1 MDAIEMGEFKD
12 YNVIFGNNGC
22 GKTSLTRAFEL
33 LISKDKCI
41 EKYRT
46 ISTAESPSIEFE
58 CKDGSYKIEPNSN
71 IGAPSFKVEIYNS
84 GFLHN
89 NAPFNSEFGLKKL
102 DDGIIILE
110 GSVLGEET
118 KEINQLKNCKEK
130 VEKRKK
136 EIKDENSTETLSA
149 KQESEIKKYDEE
161 IEKIR
166 KKVTSKTIQI
176 ILDEI
181 KINNICEVSKNKFKV
196 QEDALTNLEKDFD
209 ELDEAMKKFDDLKEM
224 ELPKDYQT
232 IKDKLESLFSFD
244 IDKEAGQVSEEI
256 KEHMS
261 KVGREFI
268 EKGIELQKKMPDNA
282 CPFCTQEITNNIIQ
296 VYTSYFNKRIEQFN
310 QDSLEVSGTLK
321 KILEQWNIKE
331 ILQSFERFEP
341 FMKKDFSTN
350 KESLKNALE
359 QIKVLLEK
367 LQKEV
372 GKKEGAKNEKE
383 FQGIDKKLLENYEK
397 FQKCVDETGNILKQ
411 KKEQKKKLDKL
422 KTELKEARIKKAKH
436 DSYDWQKSK
445 EEAERKLSVL
455 NCRHERLNRLL
466 EKINKKLKGLYDQKR
481 PDIETINN
489 YLKALNLPKYS
500 LDKDYRIVLNSD
512 ALENSEAKIILSD
525 GEKTTLAFA
534 YFLARL
540 KLFYKKEDLKNLVVV
555 IDDPISS
562 LDEQRIYNTTCL
574 VAKINQELAREKLSN
589 EENKA
594 QVFVL
599 THNHTFMARL
609 INMIGKHARYLQLER
624 HQGQLKIVCKDK
636 ANGYFD
642 TFYLLLFKEVYE
654 FAKRETVQD
663 DFNEAINYGN
673 KIRILLESFLK
684 INFIDS
690 FLGEDKTFKEDNI
703 KKLIETADNQV
714 RLSFSNL
721 PFSENE
727 HSIED
732 KDALTKKFLSI
743 IKGLHL
749 ESHGSVMD
757 FFSPYKISLEDVQ
770 EFAKIAIN
778 AMKILNPYQT
788 HSYVESVDKKLKTRN
803 NMRIVFMGTPGFA
816 EVILR
821 ALVGNKDIEVVGLFT
836 QMDKPFGRKK
846 ELKAPETKIYILEN
860 HLNIPIFQPQS
871 LKEPE
876 VQILKALKPDFI
888 VVVAYGKIL
897 SKEVLSI
904 APCINVHASLLP
916 KYRGAS
922 PIHEMILNDDKIYG
936 ISTMLMDTGLDSG
949 DILESASFLREDYL
963 DLETLRSKLVH
974 MGATLLLSTLKNFS
988 SITRKP
994 QDHAQASFCKKIT
1007 KADGLVGF
1015 KDAKSLF
1022 LKSLA
1027 FKSWPEI
1034 FLENSLKLLG
1044 VELVENEKSHKE
1056 GEILEIDE
1064 KGVLV
1069 GCLKGSV
1076 RIARLQAVG
1085 KKPLKAKD
1093 YLNGKRLK
1101 AGGILT

>member
-1 MDAIEMGEFKD
+1 MAINIKKIKSFKAFCGLDAIEMGEFKD

-22 GKTSLTRAFEL
+22 GKTSLIRAFEL

-84 GFLHN
+84 DFLHN

-136 EIKDENSTETLSA
+136 KIKDENSAETLSA
-149 KQESEIKKYDEE
+149 KQESEIKKYDKE

-166 KKVTSKTIQI
+166 KEMTSKTIQI
-176 ILDEI
+176 TLDEI

-244 IDKEAGQVSEEI
+244 MDKEAGQVSEEI

-282 CPFCTQEITNNIIQ
+282 CLFCTQEITNNIIQ

-341 FMKKDFSTN
+341 FMKKDSSTN
-350 KESLKNALE
+350 KESLKNALD

-372 GKKEGAKNEKE
+372 DKKWGVKNKEK
-383 FQGIDKKLLENYEK
+383 FQATDKKLLENYEK
-397 FQKCVDETGNILKQ
+397 FQKCVDEIRNILKQ
-411 KKEQKKKLDKL
+411 KKEQKEKLEKL

-673 KIRILLESFLK
+673 KVRILLESFLK

-690 FLGEDKTFKEDNI
+690 FLGEDKTFKKEKI
-703 KKLIETADNQV
+703 EKLIETADGEVELN
-714 RLSFSNL
+714 FSKL

-732 KDALTKKFLSI
+732 KDALTEKFLSI

-770 EFAKIAIN
+770 RFAKIAIN

-788 HSYVESVDKKLKTRN
+788 QSYMESVDKKTK
-803 NMRIVFMGTPGFA
+803 
-816 EVILR
+816 
-821 ALVGNKDIEVVGLFT
+821 NKE
-836 QMDKPFGRKK
+836 
-846 ELKAPETKIYILEN
+846 
-860 HLNIPIFQPQS
+860 
-871 LKEPE
+871 
-876 VQILKALKPDFI
+876 
-888 VVVAYGKIL
+888 
-897 SKEVLSI
+897 
-904 APCINVHASLLP
+904 
-916 KYRGAS
+916 
-922 PIHEMILNDDKIYG
+922 
-936 ISTMLMDTGLDSG
+936 
-949 DILESASFLREDYL
+949 
-963 DLETLRSKLVH
+963 
-974 MGATLLLSTLKNFS
+974 
-988 SITRKP
+988 
-994 QDHAQASFCKKIT
+994 
-1007 KADGLVGF
+1007 
-1015 KDAKSLF
+1015 
-1022 LKSLA
+1022 
-1027 FKSWPEI
+1027 
-1034 FLENSLKLLG
+1034 
-1044 VELVENEKSHKE
+1044 
-1056 GEILEIDE
+1056 
-1064 KGVLV
+1064 
-1069 GCLKGSV
+1069 
-1076 RIARLQAVG
+1076 
-1085 KKPLKAKD
+1085 
-1093 YLNGKRLK
+1093 
-1101 AGGILT
+1101 

>member
-1 MDAIEMGEFKD
+1 MAINIKKIKSFKAFCGLDAIEMDEFEH
-12 YNVIFGNNGC
+12 YNIIFGNNGC

-33 LISKDKCI
+33 LISKNKHI

-58 CKDGSYKIEPNSN
+58 CKDESYTIEPNSN
-71 IGAPSFKVEIYNS
+71 IGVPSFKVEIYNS
-84 GFLHN
+84 DFLHN

-118 KEINQLKNCKEK
+118 KEINQLKDFKEK
-130 VEKRKK
+130 VEKEKK
-136 EIKDENSTETLSA
+136 EIKDENDTETLMA

-261 KVGREFI
+261 KVEREFI

-321 KILEQWNIKE
+321 KILEQWNMKE
-331 ILQSFERFEP
+331 MLQSFERFEP
-341 FMKKDFSTN
+341 FMKKDSSTN

-481 PDIETINN
+481 PDIEIINN

-500 LDKDYRIVLNSD
+500 LNEDYRIVLNSVD
-512 ALENSEAKIILSD
+512 LENSETKMILSD

-574 VAKINQELAREKLSN
+574 VAKINQELVGEALKEN
-589 EENKA
+589 EDKA

-609 INMIGKHARYLQLER
+609 INMVGKHACYFQLER

-636 ANGYFD
+636 VKGYFD
-642 TFYLLLFKEVYE
+642 TFYLLLFKEVYV
-654 FAKRETVQD
+654 FAKKEKVQD

-673 KIRILLESFLK
+673 KVRILLEGFLK
-684 INFIDS
+684 INFINS
-690 FLGEDKTFKEDNI
+690 FLGANSVFDENKI

-721 PFSENE
+721 PFSNE
-727 HSIED
+727 HSIKD
-732 KDALTKKFLSI
+732 KDALTEKFLSI

-749 ESHGSVMD
+749 ESHGSVAD
-757 FFSPYKISLEDVQ
+757 VFNPYKISLKDVQ
-770 EFAKIAIN
+770 RFARIAIN

-788 HSYVESVDKKLKTRN
+788 HSY
-803 NMRIVFMGTPGFA
+803 M
-816 EVILR
+816 
-821 ALVGNKDIEVVGLFT
+821 EVV
-836 QMDKPFGRKK
+836 D
-846 ELKAPETKIYILEN
+846 
-860 HLNIPIFQPQS
+860 
-871 LKEPE
+871 
-876 VQILKALKPDFI
+876 
-888 VVVAYGKIL
+888 
-897 SKEVLSI
+897 
-904 APCINVHASLLP
+904 
-916 KYRGAS
+916 
-922 PIHEMILNDDKIYG
+922 
-936 ISTMLMDTGLDSG
+936 
-949 DILESASFLREDYL
+949 
-963 DLETLRSKLVH
+963 
-974 MGATLLLSTLKNFS
+974 
-988 SITRKP
+988 
-994 QDHAQASFCKKIT
+994 
-1007 KADGLVGF
+1007 
-1015 KDAKSLF
+1015 
-1022 LKSLA
+1022 
-1027 FKSWPEI
+1027 
-1034 FLENSLKLLG
+1034 
-1044 VELVENEKSHKE
+1044 
-1056 GEILEIDE
+1056 
-1064 KGVLV
+1064 
-1069 GCLKGSV
+1069 
-1076 RIARLQAVG
+1076 
-1085 KKPLKAKD
+1085 
-1093 YLNGKRLK
+1093 
-1101 AGGILT
+1101 

>member
-1 MDAIEMGEFKD
+1 MAINIKKIKSFKAFCGLDAIEMGEFKD

-33 LISKDKCI
+33 LIPKNKHI

-46 ISTAESPSIEFE
+46 ISTAESPSIEFK

-84 GFLHN
+84 DFLHN

-136 EIKDENSTETLSA
+136 EIKDENSAETLSA
-149 KQESEIKKYDEE
+149 KQESAIKKYDKE

-166 KKVTSKTIQI
+166 KEMTSKTIQI
-176 ILDEI
+176 TLDEI

-331 ILQSFERFEP
+331 ILQSFERFES
-341 FMKKDFSTN
+341 FMKKDSSTN

-383 FQGIDKKLLENYEK
+383 FQKTDKKLLENYEK
-397 FQKCVDETGNILKQ
+397 FQKCVDETRNILKQ
-411 KKEQKKKLDKL
+411 KKEQKEKLEKL

-445 EEAERKLSVL
+445 EEAKRKLSVL
-455 NCRHERLNRLL
+455 NCRHERLKHLL
-466 EKINKKLKGLYDQKR
+466 EKIDKKLKGLYDQKR

-540 KLFYKKEDLKNLVVV
+540 KLFYKKKDLKNLVVV

-574 VAKINQELAREKLSN
+574 VAKINQELAREKLLKN
-589 EENKA
+589 EEKA

-609 INMIGKHARYLQLER
+609 INMIGKHARYFQLER
-624 HQGQLKIVCKDK
+624 HQGQLKIVCKDE

-642 TFYLLLFKEVYE
+642 TFYLLLFKEVYA

-673 KIRILLESFLK
+673 KVRILLESFLK

-690 FLGEDKTFKEDNI
+690 FLGEDKTFKKEKI
-703 KKLIETADNQV
+703 EKLIEIADGEV
-714 RLSFSNL
+714 ELDFSKL
-721 PFSENE
+721 PFKNG

-732 KDALTKKFLSI
+732 KDALTEKFLSI

-749 ESHGSVMD
+749 DSHGSVMD
-757 FFSPYKISLEDVQ
+757 FFSPYKISLKDVQ
-770 EFAKIAIN
+770 KFARIAIN

-788 HSYVESVDKKLKTRN
+788 HSYMESVDK
-803 NMRIVFMGTPGFA
+803 
-816 EVILR
+816 
-821 ALVGNKDIEVVGLFT
+821 
-836 QMDKPFGRKK
+836 
-846 ELKAPETKIYILEN
+846 
-860 HLNIPIFQPQS
+860 
-871 LKEPE
+871 
-876 VQILKALKPDFI
+876 
-888 VVVAYGKIL
+888 
-897 SKEVLSI
+897 SKEQ
-904 APCINVHASLLP
+904 HAH
-916 KYRGAS
+916 R
-922 PIHEMILNDDKIYG
+922 IYG
-936 ISTMLMDTGLDSG
+936 N
-949 DILESASFLREDYL
+949 A
-963 DLETLRSKLVH
+963 
-974 MGATLLLSTLKNFS
+974 
-988 SITRKP
+988 
-994 QDHAQASFCKKIT
+994 
-1007 KADGLVGF
+1007 
-1015 KDAKSLF
+1015 
-1022 LKSLA
+1022 
-1027 FKSWPEI
+1027 
-1034 FLENSLKLLG
+1034 G
-1044 VELVENEKSHKE
+1044 V
-1056 GEILEIDE
+1056 
-1064 KGVLV
+1064 
-1069 GCLKGSV
+1069 C
-1076 RIARLQAVG
+1076 
-1085 KKPLKAKD
+1085 
-1093 YLNGKRLK
+1093 
-1101 AGGILT
+1101 

>member
-33 LISKDKCI
+33 LISKNKCI

-84 GFLHN
+84 DFLHN

-110 GSVLGEET
+110 SSVLGEET

-130 VEKRKK
+130 VEKRQKK
-136 EIKDENSTETLSA
+136 IKDENSAETLSA

-176 ILDEI
+176 TLDEI

-296 VYTSYFNKRIEQFN
+296 VYTSYFNKSIEQFN

-321 KILEQWNIKE
+321 EILEQWNIEE
-331 ILQSFERFEP
+331 ILQSFERFKP

-350 KESLKNALE
+350 KESLKNALD
-359 QIKVLLEK
+359 QIKDLLKELQEEVDKKCGVKNKEK
-367 LQKEV
+367 
-372 GKKEGAKNEKE
+372 
-383 FQGIDKKLLENYEK
+383 FQETDKKLSENYK
-397 FQKCVDETGNILKQ
+397 KLQQCVDETGNILNQ
-411 KKEQKKKLDKL
+411 KKEQEEKLKKLE
-422 KTELKEARIKKAKH
+422 TELKEARIKKAKH

-574 VAKINQELAREKLSN
+574 VAKINQDLAREKLSN

-673 KIRILLESFLK
+673 KVRILLESFLK

-690 FLGEDKTFKEDNI
+690 FLGEDKTFKKEKI
-703 KKLIETADNQV
+703 EKLIETADGEVELN
-714 RLSFSNL
+714 FSKL
-721 PFSENE
+721 PFSENV

-732 KDALTKKFLSI
+732 KDALTEKFLSI

-749 ESHGSVMD
+749 ESHGSIMD
-757 FFSPYKISLEDVQ
+757 FFSPYKISLKDVQ
-770 EFAKIAIN
+770 RFARIAIN

-788 HSYVESVDKKLKTRN
+788 HSY
-803 NMRIVFMGTPGFA
+803 M
-816 EVILR
+816 
-821 ALVGNKDIEVVGLFT
+821 EVV
-836 QMDKPFGRKK
+836 D
-846 ELKAPETKIYILEN
+846 
-860 HLNIPIFQPQS
+860 
-871 LKEPE
+871 
-876 VQILKALKPDFI
+876 
-888 VVVAYGKIL
+888 
-897 SKEVLSI
+897 
-904 APCINVHASLLP
+904 
-916 KYRGAS
+916 
-922 PIHEMILNDDKIYG
+922 
-936 ISTMLMDTGLDSG
+936 
-949 DILESASFLREDYL
+949 
-963 DLETLRSKLVH
+963 
-974 MGATLLLSTLKNFS
+974 
-988 SITRKP
+988 
-994 QDHAQASFCKKIT
+994 
-1007 KADGLVGF
+1007 
-1015 KDAKSLF
+1015 
-1022 LKSLA
+1022 
-1027 FKSWPEI
+1027 
-1034 FLENSLKLLG
+1034 
-1044 VELVENEKSHKE
+1044 
-1056 GEILEIDE
+1056 
-1064 KGVLV
+1064 
-1069 GCLKGSV
+1069 
-1076 RIARLQAVG
+1076 
-1085 KKPLKAKD
+1085 
-1093 YLNGKRLK
+1093 
-1101 AGGILT
+1101 

>member
-1 MDAIEMGEFKD
+1 M
-12 YNVIFGNNGC
+12 
-22 GKTSLTRAFEL
+22 
-33 LISKDKCI
+33 
-41 EKYRT
+41 
-46 ISTAESPSIEFE
+46 
-58 CKDGSYKIEPNSN
+58 
-71 IGAPSFKVEIYNS
+71 
-84 GFLHN
+84 
-89 NAPFNSEFGLKKL
+89 
-102 DDGIIILE
+102 
-110 GSVLGEET
+110 
-118 KEINQLKNCKEK
+118 
-130 VEKRKK
+130 
-136 EIKDENSTETLSA
+136 SA
-149 KQESEIKKYDEE
+149 KQESEIKKYDKE

-166 KKVTSKTIQI
+166 KEMTSKTIQI
-176 ILDEI
+176 TLDEI

-256 KEHMS
+256 KEHIS

-282 CPFCTQEITNNIIQ
+282 CPFCTQEIINNIIQ

-341 FMKKDFSTN
+341 FMKKDSSTN

-372 GKKEGAKNEKE
+372 DKKWGVKNKEK
-383 FQGIDKKLLENYEK
+383 FQKTDKKLLENYEK
-397 FQKCVDETGNILKQ
+397 LQQCVGETRNILKQ
-411 KKEQKKKLDKL
+411 KKEQKEKLEKL

-436 DSYDWQKSK
+436 DSYDSQKSK
-445 EEAERKLSVL
+445 EEAKRKLSIL
-455 NCRHERLNRLL
+455 DRGHERLNRLL
-466 EKINKKLKGLYDQKR
+466 EKIDKKLKELYDQKR

-500 LDKDYRIVLNSD
+500 FDKDYRIVLNSD

-540 KLFYKKEDLKNLVVV
+540 KLFYKKEDLKKLVVV

-589 EENKA
+589 EKEKA

-609 INMIGKHARYLQLER
+609 INMVGKHARYFQLER
-624 HQGQLKIVCKDK
+624 HQGQLKIVCKDEVK
-636 ANGYFD
+636 GYFD
-642 TFYLLLFKEVYE
+642 TFYLLLFKEVYA
-654 FAKRETVQD
+654 FAKKEKVQD

-727 HSIED
+727 HSIIED

-770 EFAKIAIN
+770 KFAKIAIN

-788 HSYVESVDKKLKTRN
+788 QSYMGSVDKKTK
-803 NMRIVFMGTPGFA
+803 
-816 EVILR
+816 
-821 ALVGNKDIEVVGLFT
+821 NKE
-836 QMDKPFGRKK
+836 
-846 ELKAPETKIYILEN
+846 
-860 HLNIPIFQPQS
+860 
-871 LKEPE
+871 
-876 VQILKALKPDFI
+876 
-888 VVVAYGKIL
+888 
-897 SKEVLSI
+897 
-904 APCINVHASLLP
+904 
-916 KYRGAS
+916 
-922 PIHEMILNDDKIYG
+922 
-936 ISTMLMDTGLDSG
+936 
-949 DILESASFLREDYL
+949 
-963 DLETLRSKLVH
+963 
-974 MGATLLLSTLKNFS
+974 
-988 SITRKP
+988 
-994 QDHAQASFCKKIT
+994 
-1007 KADGLVGF
+1007 
-1015 KDAKSLF
+1015 
-1022 LKSLA
+1022 
-1027 FKSWPEI
+1027 
-1034 FLENSLKLLG
+1034 
-1044 VELVENEKSHKE
+1044 
-1056 GEILEIDE
+1056 
-1064 KGVLV
+1064 
-1069 GCLKGSV
+1069 
-1076 RIARLQAVG
+1076 
-1085 KKPLKAKD
+1085 
-1093 YLNGKRLK
+1093 
-1101 AGGILT
+1101 

>member
-33 LISKDKCI
+33 LISKNKCI

-84 GFLHN
+84 DFLHN

-110 GSVLGEET
+110 SSVLGEET

-130 VEKRKK
+130 VEKRQKK
-136 EIKDENSTETLSA
+136 IKDENSAETLSA

-176 ILDEI
+176 TLDEI

-296 VYTSYFNKRIEQFN
+296 VYTSYFNKSIEQFN

-350 KESLKNALE
+350 KESLKNALD
-359 QIKVLLEK
+359 QIKALLEK

-383 FQGIDKKLLENYEK
+383 FQETDKKLSENYEK
-397 FQKCVDETGNILKQ
+397 FQKCVDETRNILKQ
-411 KKEQKKKLDKL
+411 KKEQKERLEKL

-445 EEAERKLSVL
+445 EEVERKLSVL

-673 KIRILLESFLK
+673 KVRILLESFLK

-690 FLGEDKTFKEDNI
+690 FLGEDKTFKKEKI
-703 KKLIETADNQV
+703 EKLIETADGEVELN
-714 RLSFSNL
+714 FSKL

-732 KDALTKKFLSI
+732 KDVLTEKFLSI

-749 ESHGSVMD
+749 ESHGSIMD
-757 FFSPYKISLEDVQ
+757 FFSPYKISLKDVQ
-770 EFAKIAIN
+770 RFARIAIN

-788 HSYVESVDKKLKTRN
+788 HSY
-803 NMRIVFMGTPGFA
+803 M
-816 EVILR
+816 
-821 ALVGNKDIEVVGLFT
+821 EVV
-836 QMDKPFGRKK
+836 D
-846 ELKAPETKIYILEN
+846 
-860 HLNIPIFQPQS
+860 
-871 LKEPE
+871 
-876 VQILKALKPDFI
+876 
-888 VVVAYGKIL
+888 
-897 SKEVLSI
+897 
-904 APCINVHASLLP
+904 
-916 KYRGAS
+916 
-922 PIHEMILNDDKIYG
+922 
-936 ISTMLMDTGLDSG
+936 
-949 DILESASFLREDYL
+949 
-963 DLETLRSKLVH
+963 
-974 MGATLLLSTLKNFS
+974 
-988 SITRKP
+988 
-994 QDHAQASFCKKIT
+994 
-1007 KADGLVGF
+1007 
-1015 KDAKSLF
+1015 
-1022 LKSLA
+1022 
-1027 FKSWPEI
+1027 
-1034 FLENSLKLLG
+1034 
-1044 VELVENEKSHKE
+1044 
-1056 GEILEIDE
+1056 
-1064 KGVLV
+1064 
-1069 GCLKGSV
+1069 
-1076 RIARLQAVG
+1076 
-1085 KKPLKAKD
+1085 
-1093 YLNGKRLK
+1093 
-1101 AGGILT
+1101 

>member
-1 MDAIEMGEFKD
+1 MAINIKKIKSFKAFCGLDAIEMDEFEH
-12 YNVIFGNNGC
+12 YNIIFGNNGC

-33 LISKDKCI
+33 LIPKNKHI

-58 CKDGSYKIEPNSN
+58 CKDGSYTIEPNSN
-71 IGAPSFKVEIYNS
+71 IGVPSFKVEIYNS
-84 GFLHN
+84 DFLHN
-89 NAPFNSEFGLKKL
+89 NIPFNSEFGLKEL
-102 DDGIIILE
+102 DDGVIILE

-118 KEINQLKNCKEK
+118 KEINQLKDFMGK
-130 VEKRKK
+130 VEKEKK
-136 EIKDENSTETLSA
+136 KIKDENSAETLIA
-149 KQESEIKKYDEE
+149 KQESEIKKCDEE

-166 KKVTSKTIQI
+166 KKVTSRTIQI
-176 ILDEI
+176 TLDEI
-181 KINNICEVSKNKFKV
+181 KINNFCEVSKNHFKY

-209 ELDEAMKKFDDLKEM
+209 ELDEAMKEFDDLKEM

-244 IDKEAGQVSEEI
+244 IDKEAGQVSKEI

-268 EKGIELQKKMPDNA
+268 EKGIELQKKMSDNA

-296 VYTSYFNKRIEQFN
+296 AYTSYFNKRIEQFN
-310 QDSLEVSGTLK
+310 QKSLKMSETLK

-350 KESLKNALE
+350 KESLENVLE

-372 GKKEGAKNEKE
+372 GKKEGVKNEKE
-383 FQGIDKKLLENYEK
+383 FQETDKKLSENYK
-397 FQKCVDETGNILKQ
+397 KLQQCVNETRNILNQ
-411 KKEQKKKLDKL
+411 KKEQEKKLEKL

-455 NCRHERLNRLL
+455 NRRHERLNCLL
-466 EKINKKLKGLYDQKR
+466 EKIDKKLKGLYDQKR
-481 PDIETINN
+481 HDIETINN

-500 LDKDYRIVLNSD
+500 LDKGYRIVLNSD

-525 GEKTTLAFA
+525 GEKTTLVFA

-589 EENKA
+589 EEDRA

-609 INMIGKHARYLQLER
+609 INMVGKARYFQLER

-636 ANGYFD
+636 VKGYFD
-642 TFYLLLFKEVYE
+642 TFYLLLFKEVYA
-654 FAKRETVQD
+654 FAKKETVQD

-690 FLGEDKTFKEDNI
+690 FLGEDKTFKKEKI
-703 KKLIETADNQV
+703 EKLIETANREV
-714 RLSFSNL
+714 ALNFSKL

-732 KDALTKKFLSI
+732 KDALTEKFLSI

-757 FFSPYKISLEDVQ
+757 FFSPYKISLKDVQ
-770 EFAKIAIN
+770 RFARIAIN

-788 HSYVESVDKKLKTRN
+788 HSY
-803 NMRIVFMGTPGFA
+803 M
-816 EVILR
+816 
-821 ALVGNKDIEVVGLFT
+821 EVVG
-836 QMDKPFGRKK
+836 
-846 ELKAPETKIYILEN
+846 
-860 HLNIPIFQPQS
+860 
-871 LKEPE
+871 
-876 VQILKALKPDFI
+876 
-888 VVVAYGKIL
+888 
-897 SKEVLSI
+897 
-904 APCINVHASLLP
+904 
-916 KYRGAS
+916 
-922 PIHEMILNDDKIYG
+922 
-936 ISTMLMDTGLDSG
+936 
-949 DILESASFLREDYL
+949 
-963 DLETLRSKLVH
+963 
-974 MGATLLLSTLKNFS
+974 
-988 SITRKP
+988 
-994 QDHAQASFCKKIT
+994 
-1007 KADGLVGF
+1007 
-1015 KDAKSLF
+1015 
-1022 LKSLA
+1022 
-1027 FKSWPEI
+1027 
-1034 FLENSLKLLG
+1034 
-1044 VELVENEKSHKE
+1044 
-1056 GEILEIDE
+1056 
-1064 KGVLV
+1064 
-1069 GCLKGSV
+1069 
-1076 RIARLQAVG
+1076 
-1085 KKPLKAKD
+1085 
-1093 YLNGKRLK
+1093 
-1101 AGGILT
+1101 

>member
-1 MDAIEMGEFKD
+1 MNAIEMGEFKD

-33 LISKDKCI
+33 LISKNNHI

-58 CKDGSYKIEPNSN
+58 CEDGSYKIEPNSN

-84 GFLHN
+84 DFLHN

-102 DDGIIILE
+102 DDGVIILE

-118 KEINQLKNCKEK
+118 KEINQLKNCREK
-130 VEKRKK
+130 VEKRQKK
-136 EIKDENSTETLSA
+136 IKDENDIETLSA
-149 KQESEIKKYDEE
+149 EQESAIKKYDEE

-166 KKVTSKTIQI
+166 KEVTSKTIQI
-176 ILDEI
+176 APNEI
-181 KINNICEVSKNKFKV
+181 KINNICEVSKNKFKY
-196 QEDALTNLEKDFD
+196 QEDVLTNLKKDFD
-209 ELDEAMKKFDDLKEM
+209 ELDEAMKEFDDLKEM
-224 ELPKDYQT
+224 ESPKDYQT
-232 IKDKLESLFSFD
+232 IKVKLESLFSFD
-244 IDKEAGQVSEEI
+244 IDKEAGQVSKEI
-256 KEHMS
+256 KEHIN

-268 EKGIELQKKMPDNA
+268 EKGIELQKEMPDNA
-282 CPFCTQEITNNIIQ
+282 CPFCKQEIINNIIQ
-296 VYTSYFNKRIEQFN
+296 AYTSYFNKSIEQFK

-372 GKKEGAKNEKE
+372 GKKEGVKDKEK
-383 FQGIDKKLLENYEK
+383 FQETDKKLSENYENL
-397 FQKCVDETGNILKQ
+397 QKCVNETRNILNQ
-411 KKEQKKKLDKL
+411 KKEQEEKLEKL
-422 KTELKEARIKKAKH
+422 KKELKGARIKKAKH

-455 NCRHERLNRLL
+455 ERGHKRLNCLL
-466 EKINKKLKGLYDQKR
+466 EKIDNKLKGLYDQKR
-481 PDIETINN
+481 PDIKIINS

-500 LDKDYRIVLNSD
+500 LNEYYRIVLNSVD
-512 ALENSEAKIILSD
+512 LENSKAKMILSD

-574 VAKINQELAREKLSN
+574 VAKINQELVGEALKEN
-589 EENKA
+589 EDKA

-609 INMIGKHARYLQLER
+609 INMVGKHACYFQLER
-624 HQGQLKIVCKDK
+624 HQGQLKIVCKNK
-636 ANGYFD
+636 VKGYFD
-642 TFYLLLFKEVYE
+642 TFYLLLFKEVYA
-654 FAKRETVQD
+654 FAKKEKVQD
-663 DFNEAINYGN
+663 NFNEAINYGN

-690 FLGEDKTFKEDNI
+690 FLGENSAFGEDKI

-721 PFSENE
+721 PFSENG

-732 KDALTKKFLSI
+732 KDALTEKFLSI

-770 EFAKIAIN
+770 KFAKIAIN

-788 HSYVESVDKKLKTRN
+788 HSYMVSVD
-803 NMRIVFMGTPGFA
+803 
-816 EVILR
+816 
-821 ALVGNKDIEVVGLFT
+821 
-836 QMDKPFGRKK
+836 
-846 ELKAPETKIYILEN
+846 
-860 HLNIPIFQPQS
+860 
-871 LKEPE
+871 
-876 VQILKALKPDFI
+876 
-888 VVVAYGKIL
+888 
-897 SKEVLSI
+897 
-904 APCINVHASLLP
+904 
-916 KYRGAS
+916 
-922 PIHEMILNDDKIYG
+922 
-936 ISTMLMDTGLDSG
+936 
-949 DILESASFLREDYL
+949 
-963 DLETLRSKLVH
+963 
-974 MGATLLLSTLKNFS
+974 
-988 SITRKP
+988 
-994 QDHAQASFCKKIT
+994 
-1007 KADGLVGF
+1007 
-1015 KDAKSLF
+1015 
-1022 LKSLA
+1022 
-1027 FKSWPEI
+1027 
-1034 FLENSLKLLG
+1034 
-1044 VELVENEKSHKE
+1044 
-1056 GEILEIDE
+1056 
-1064 KGVLV
+1064 
-1069 GCLKGSV
+1069 
-1076 RIARLQAVG
+1076 
-1085 KKPLKAKD
+1085 
-1093 YLNGKRLK
+1093 
-1101 AGGILT
+1101 

>member
-84 GFLHN
+84 DFLHN

-136 EIKDENSTETLSA
+136 KIKDENSAETLSA
-149 KQESEIKKYDEE
+149 KQESEIKKYDKE

-166 KKVTSKTIQI
+166 KEMTSKTIQI
-176 ILDEI
+176 TLDEI

-341 FMKKDFSTN
+341 FMKKDSSTN

-372 GKKEGAKNEKE
+372 DKKWGVKNKEK
-383 FQGIDKKLLENYEK
+383 FQETDKKLLENYEK
-397 FQKCVDETGNILKQ
+397 FQKCVDETRNILKQ
-411 KKEQKKKLDKL
+411 KKEQKEKLEKL

-445 EEAERKLSVL
+445 EEAKRKLSIL
-455 NCRHERLNRLL
+455 NRGHKRLNRLL
-466 EKINKKLKGLYDQKR
+466 EKIDKKLKELYDQKR
-481 PDIETINN
+481 PDIEIINN

-609 INMIGKHARYLQLER
+609 INMIGKHARYFQLER

-642 TFYLLLFKEVYE
+642 TFYLLLFKEIYE

-673 KIRILLESFLK
+673 KVRILLESFLK

-690 FLGEDKTFKEDNI
+690 FLGENKTFKEDNI

-714 RLSFSNL
+714 ILSFSNL
-721 PFSENE
+721 PFSKNE
-727 HSIED
+727 HSIIED

-770 EFAKIAIN
+770 RFAKIAIN

-788 HSYVESVDKKLKTRN
+788 QSYMESVDKKTK
-803 NMRIVFMGTPGFA
+803 
-816 EVILR
+816 
-821 ALVGNKDIEVVGLFT
+821 NKE
-836 QMDKPFGRKK
+836 
-846 ELKAPETKIYILEN
+846 
-860 HLNIPIFQPQS
+860 
-871 LKEPE
+871 
-876 VQILKALKPDFI
+876 
-888 VVVAYGKIL
+888 
-897 SKEVLSI
+897 
-904 APCINVHASLLP
+904 
-916 KYRGAS
+916 
-922 PIHEMILNDDKIYG
+922 
-936 ISTMLMDTGLDSG
+936 
-949 DILESASFLREDYL
+949 
-963 DLETLRSKLVH
+963 
-974 MGATLLLSTLKNFS
+974 
-988 SITRKP
+988 
-994 QDHAQASFCKKIT
+994 
-1007 KADGLVGF
+1007 
-1015 KDAKSLF
+1015 
-1022 LKSLA
+1022 
-1027 FKSWPEI
+1027 
-1034 FLENSLKLLG
+1034 
-1044 VELVENEKSHKE
+1044 
-1056 GEILEIDE
+1056 
-1064 KGVLV
+1064 
-1069 GCLKGSV
+1069 
-1076 RIARLQAVG
+1076 
-1085 KKPLKAKD
+1085 
-1093 YLNGKRLK
+1093 
-1101 AGGILT
+1101 

>member
-1 MDAIEMGEFKD
+1 MAINIKKIKSFKAFCGLDAIEMGEFKD

-33 LISKDKCI
+33 LISKNKHI

-58 CKDGSYKIEPNSN
+58 CEDGSYKIEPNSN

-84 GFLHN
+84 DFLHN

-136 EIKDENSTETLSA
+136 KIKDENDTETLSA
-149 KQESEIKKYDEE
+149 EQESKIKEYDEE

-166 KKVTSKTIQI
+166 KEVTSKIKIT
-176 ILDEI
+176 LDDI
-181 KINNICEVSKNKFKV
+181 KINNICEVSKDDFKV

-209 ELDEAMKKFDDLKEM
+209 ELDKAMKKFDDLKEM

-232 IKDKLESLFSFD
+232 IKDKLESLFLFD
-244 IDKEAGQVSEEI
+244 IDKEVGQVSEEI
-256 KEHMS
+256 KEHIS

-268 EKGIELQKKMPDNA
+268 EKGIELQKEMPDNA

-296 VYTSYFNKRIEQFN
+296 AYTSYFNKSIEQFK
-310 QDSLEVSGTLK
+310 QDSLEVSWTLK

-372 GKKEGAKNEKE
+372 DKKEGVENEKE
-383 FQGIDKKLLENYEK
+383 FQEIDKKLSEIYKKL
-397 FQKCVDETGNILKQ
+397 QQCVGETGNILNQ

-422 KTELKEARIKKAKH
+422 KTELKEAKIKKAKH

-445 EEAERKLSVL
+445 EGAKRKLSIL
-455 NCRHERLNRLL
+455 NRGYERLNCLL
-466 EKINKKLKGLYDQKR
+466 EKIDKKLKELYDQKR

-540 KLFYKKEDLKNLVVV
+540 KLFYKKEDLKKLVVV

-589 EENKA
+589 EKEEKEKA

-609 INMIGKHARYLQLER
+609 INMVGTYACYLQLER

-636 ANGYFD
+636 VKGYFD
-642 TFYLLLFKEVYE
+642 TFYLLLFKEVYA
-654 FAKRETVQD
+654 FAKKETVQD

-690 FLGEDKTFKEDNI
+690 FLGEDKIFKKEKI
-703 KKLIETADNQV
+703 EKLIEETDNQV
-714 RLSFSNL
+714 RLSFSKL
-721 PFSENE
+721 PFSENG

-732 KDALTKKFLSI
+732 KDALTEKFLSI

-749 ESHGSVMD
+749 ESHGSIMD
-757 FFSPYKISLEDVQ
+757 FFSPYKISLKDVQ
-770 EFAKIAIN
+770 RFARIAIN
-778 AMKILNPYQT
+778 AMKILNPYQIY
-788 HSYVESVDKKLKTRN
+788 SY
-803 NMRIVFMGTPGFA
+803 M
-816 EVILR
+816 
-821 ALVGNKDIEVVGLFT
+821 EVV
-836 QMDKPFGRKK
+836 D
-846 ELKAPETKIYILEN
+846 
-860 HLNIPIFQPQS
+860 
-871 LKEPE
+871 
-876 VQILKALKPDFI
+876 
-888 VVVAYGKIL
+888 
-897 SKEVLSI
+897 
-904 APCINVHASLLP
+904 
-916 KYRGAS
+916 
-922 PIHEMILNDDKIYG
+922 
-936 ISTMLMDTGLDSG
+936 
-949 DILESASFLREDYL
+949 
-963 DLETLRSKLVH
+963 
-974 MGATLLLSTLKNFS
+974 
-988 SITRKP
+988 
-994 QDHAQASFCKKIT
+994 
-1007 KADGLVGF
+1007 
-1015 KDAKSLF
+1015 
-1022 LKSLA
+1022 
-1027 FKSWPEI
+1027 
-1034 FLENSLKLLG
+1034 
-1044 VELVENEKSHKE
+1044 
-1056 GEILEIDE
+1056 
-1064 KGVLV
+1064 
-1069 GCLKGSV
+1069 
-1076 RIARLQAVG
+1076 
-1085 KKPLKAKD
+1085 
-1093 YLNGKRLK
+1093 
-1101 AGGILT
+1101 

>member
-1 MDAIEMGEFKD
+1 MAINIKKIKSFKAFCGLDAIEMGEFKD

-33 LISKDKCI
+33 LIPKNKHI

-71 IGAPSFKVEIYNS
+71 IKEPSFKVEIYNS
-84 GFLHN
+84 DFLHN

-102 DDGIIILE
+102 DDGVIILE

-118 KEINQLKNCKEK
+118 KEINQLKDFKEK
-130 VEKRKK
+130 VEKRQKK
-136 EIKDENSTETLSA
+136 IKGENSAETLSA
-149 KQESEIKKYDEE
+149 KQESAIKKCDEE

-166 KKVTSKTIQI
+166 KEVTSKTIQI
-176 ILDEI
+176 TLDKI
-181 KINNICEVSKNKFKV
+181 KINNICEVSKDKFKV
-196 QEDALTNLEKDFD
+196 QEDVLTNLKKDFD
-209 ELDEAMKKFDDLKEM
+209 ELGEAMKKFNGLKEM

-232 IKDKLESLFSFD
+232 IRDELKSLFSFD

-256 KEHMS
+256 KEHIS

-282 CPFCTQEITNNIIQ
+282 CPFCPQKITNNIIQ
-296 VYTSYFNKRIEQFN
+296 AYTSYFNKRIEQFN

-331 ILQSFERFEP
+331 ILQSFERFKP
-341 FMKKDFSTN
+341 FIEDFSTN
-350 KESLKNALE
+350 KESLENALE
-359 QIKVLLEK
+359 QTKVLLEK

-372 GKKEGAKNEKE
+372 GKKEGVENKEK
-383 FQGIDKKLLENYEK
+383 FQETDKKLSENYK
-397 FQKCVDETGNILKQ
+397 KLQQCVDETRNILNQ
-411 KKEQKKKLDKL
+411 KKEQEKKLEKL

-436 DSYDWQKSK
+436 DSYDWQKIK
-445 EEAERKLSVL
+445 KEAEIKLSVL
-455 NCRHERLNRLL
+455 NRGHERLNCLL
-466 EKINKKLKGLYDQKR
+466 EKIDKKLKELYDQKR

-500 LDKDYRIVLNSD
+500 LDKGYRIVLNSD
-512 ALENSEAKIILSD
+512 ALENSEDKIILSD
-525 GEKTTLAFA
+525 GEKTTLVFA

-574 VAKINQELAREKLSN
+574 VVKINQKLAREKLSN
-589 EENKA
+589 EKDRA

-609 INMIGKHARYLQLER
+609 INMIGKHARYLQLEC

-673 KIRILLESFLK
+673 KVRILLESFLK

-690 FLGEDKTFKEDNI
+690 FLGEDKTFKKEKI
-703 KKLIETADNQV
+703 EKLIETADGEVELN
-714 RLSFSNL
+714 FSKL

-732 KDALTKKFLSI
+732 KDALTEKFLSI

-770 EFAKIAIN
+770 RFAKIAIN

-788 HSYVESVDKKLKTRN
+788 QSYMESVDKKTK
-803 NMRIVFMGTPGFA
+803 
-816 EVILR
+816 
-821 ALVGNKDIEVVGLFT
+821 NKE
-836 QMDKPFGRKK
+836 
-846 ELKAPETKIYILEN
+846 
-860 HLNIPIFQPQS
+860 
-871 LKEPE
+871 
-876 VQILKALKPDFI
+876 
-888 VVVAYGKIL
+888 
-897 SKEVLSI
+897 
-904 APCINVHASLLP
+904 
-916 KYRGAS
+916 
-922 PIHEMILNDDKIYG
+922 
-936 ISTMLMDTGLDSG
+936 
-949 DILESASFLREDYL
+949 
-963 DLETLRSKLVH
+963 
-974 MGATLLLSTLKNFS
+974 
-988 SITRKP
+988 
-994 QDHAQASFCKKIT
+994 
-1007 KADGLVGF
+1007 
-1015 KDAKSLF
+1015 
-1022 LKSLA
+1022 
-1027 FKSWPEI
+1027 
-1034 FLENSLKLLG
+1034 
-1044 VELVENEKSHKE
+1044 
-1056 GEILEIDE
+1056 
-1064 KGVLV
+1064 
-1069 GCLKGSV
+1069 
-1076 RIARLQAVG
+1076 
-1085 KKPLKAKD
+1085 
-1093 YLNGKRLK
+1093 
-1101 AGGILT
+1101 

>member
-1 MDAIEMGEFKD
+1 MAINIKKIKSFKAFCGLDAIEMGEFKD
-12 YNVIFGNNGC
+12 YNVIFGSNGC

-33 LISKDKCI
+33 LISKNKHI

-58 CKDGSYKIEPNSN
+58 CKDGSYKIEPNNN
-71 IGAPSFKVEIYNS
+71 IGVPSFKVEIYNS
-84 GFLHN
+84 DFLHN
-89 NAPFNSEFGLKKL
+89 NAPFNSEFGFKKL
-102 DDGIIILE
+102 DDGVIILE

-118 KEINQLKNCKEK
+118 KEINQLKNCREK
-130 VEKRKK
+130 VEKRQKK
-136 EIKDENSTETLSA
+136 IKDENDTETLSA
-149 KQESEIKKYDEE
+149 EQESKIKEYDEE

-166 KKVTSKTIQI
+166 KEVTSKIKIT
-176 ILDEI
+176 LDDI
-181 KINNICEVSKNKFKV
+181 KINNICEVSKDDFKV

-209 ELDEAMKKFDDLKEM
+209 ELDKAMKKFDDLKEM

-256 KEHMS
+256 KEHIS

-268 EKGIELQKKMPDNA
+268 EKGIQLQKEMPNNK
-282 CPFCTQEITNNIIQ
+282 CPFCAQEITNNIIQ
-296 VYTSYFNKRIEQFN
+296 AYTSYFNKSIEQFK
-310 QDSLEVSGTLK
+310 QDSLEVSWTLK

-331 ILQSFERFEP
+331 ILQSFERFEL

-372 GKKEGAKNEKE
+372 DKKEGVENEKE
-383 FQGIDKKLLENYEK
+383 FQEIDKKLSEIYKKL
-397 FQKCVDETGNILKQ
+397 QQCVGETGNILNQ

-422 KTELKEARIKKAKH
+422 KTELKEAKIKKAKH
-436 DSYDWQKSK
+436 DSYDSQKSK
-445 EEAERKLSVL
+445 EEAKRKLSVL

-466 EKINKKLKGLYDQKR
+466 EKIDKKLKELYDQKR

-540 KLFYKKEDLKNLVVV
+540 KLFYKKENLKKLVVV

-589 EENKA
+589 EKEKA

-609 INMIGKHARYLQLER
+609 INMVGKHARYFQLER
-624 HQGQLKIVCKDK
+624 YQGQLKIVCKDEVI
-636 ANGYFD
+636 GYFD
-642 TFYLLLFKEVYE
+642 TFYLLLFKEVYA
-654 FAKRETVQD
+654 FAKKEKVQD

-690 FLGEDKTFKEDNI
+690 FLGEKSAFGEDKI
-703 KKLIETADNQV
+703 KKLIEETDNQV

-721 PFSENE
+721 PFSN
-727 HSIED
+727 SIED
-732 KDALTKKFLSI
+732 KDALTEKFLSI

-749 ESHGSVMD
+749 DSHGSVMD
-757 FFSPYKISLEDVQ
+757 FFSPYKISLKDVQ

-788 HSYVESVDKKLKTRN
+788 HSY
-803 NMRIVFMGTPGFA
+803 M
-816 EVILR
+816 
-821 ALVGNKDIEVVGLFT
+821 EVV
-836 QMDKPFGRKK
+836 D
-846 ELKAPETKIYILEN
+846 
-860 HLNIPIFQPQS
+860 
-871 LKEPE
+871 
-876 VQILKALKPDFI
+876 
-888 VVVAYGKIL
+888 
-897 SKEVLSI
+897 
-904 APCINVHASLLP
+904 
-916 KYRGAS
+916 
-922 PIHEMILNDDKIYG
+922 
-936 ISTMLMDTGLDSG
+936 
-949 DILESASFLREDYL
+949 
-963 DLETLRSKLVH
+963 
-974 MGATLLLSTLKNFS
+974 
-988 SITRKP
+988 
-994 QDHAQASFCKKIT
+994 
-1007 KADGLVGF
+1007 
-1015 KDAKSLF
+1015 
-1022 LKSLA
+1022 
-1027 FKSWPEI
+1027 
-1034 FLENSLKLLG
+1034 
-1044 VELVENEKSHKE
+1044 
-1056 GEILEIDE
+1056 
-1064 KGVLV
+1064 
-1069 GCLKGSV
+1069 
-1076 RIARLQAVG
+1076 
-1085 KKPLKAKD
+1085 
-1093 YLNGKRLK
+1093 
-1101 AGGILT
+1101 